1 MKRYLLATFGEI
13 LLYAHGHFEL
23 PCPTESSDGEKE
35 TSINSIGEKTMPKWF
50 IVTDFRQGHGVRY

>member
-23 PCPTESSDGEKE
+23 PCPMESSDGEKE
-35 TSINSIGEKTMPKWF
+35 TFNQF
-50 IVTDFRQGHGVRY
+50 HR